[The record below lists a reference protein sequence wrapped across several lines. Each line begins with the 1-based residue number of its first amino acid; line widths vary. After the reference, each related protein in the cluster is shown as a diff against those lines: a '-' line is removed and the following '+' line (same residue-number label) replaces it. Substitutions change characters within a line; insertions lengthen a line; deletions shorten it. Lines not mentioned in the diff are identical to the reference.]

1 MITKEKL
8 EIYRYYDGDV
18 DNFGRGP
25 KSHKSVMNDNDFV
38 LIQNLIQ
45 NLKIIKNKLASKEF
59 EAETEKILFENCD
72 EVETINSLKSIEII

>member
-8 EIYRYYDGDV
+8 EIYSYYDGDV
-18 DNFGRGP
+18 DNFGRGK

-38 LIQNLIQ
+38 LIRNLIQ
-45 NLKIIKNKLASKEF
+45 NLKIIKNKRASKEF

-72 EVETINSLKSIEII
+72 DVETINAIRCIDII